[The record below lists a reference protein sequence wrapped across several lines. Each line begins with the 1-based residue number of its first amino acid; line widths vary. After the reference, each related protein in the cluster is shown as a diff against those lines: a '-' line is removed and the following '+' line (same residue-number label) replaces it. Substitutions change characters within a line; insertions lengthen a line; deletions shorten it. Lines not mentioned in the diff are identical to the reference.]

1 MSRKT
6 PRAGRRLHKVPVHAP
21 QKLNTDLKD
30 ATNTG
35 ILLSVPILVLNNR
48 IDVVYGRY
56 KKTE

>member
-1 MSRKT
+1 M
-6 PRAGRRLHKVPVHAP
+6 PVHAA
-21 QKLNTDLKD
+21 QKLDTDLYNLKD

-48 IDVVYGRY
+48 IDVVNGRY